1 MFATKSKT
9 ERTATQAWDY
19 LSSAMASA
27 GETARDTAGDIAD
40 KAGKKG
46 QKLAS
51 KANKRSQKIR
61 SKAEQRG
68 QFLGTKASDAADE
81 AWYRANAAAAAL
93 AGRKARRPWGLVAGV
108 GLLGVAIGWAAAS
121 SARAAMERQAEEE
134 ELELADTAVVVTPRG
149 ES

>member
-1 MFATKSKT
+1 MFATRNKT
-9 ERTATQAWDY
+9 EGTAAQAWDY

-27 GETARDTAGDIAD
+27 GESAKETAGDIAD

-46 QKLAS
+46 QKLAT
-51 KANKRSQKIR
+51 KANKQSQKVR
-61 SKAEQRG
+61 AKAEKRG
-68 QFLGTKASDAADE
+68 QYLGTRASDAADE

-93 AGRKARRPWGLVAGV
+93 AGRRSRRPWGLVAGV

-121 SARAAMERQAEEE
+121 SARAAMERQAEAE

>member
-1 MFATKSKT
+1 MFATRKKT
-9 ERTATQAWDY
+9 ERTAAQAWDY

-27 GETARDTAGDIAD
+27 GESAKGAAGDIAD

-46 QKLAS
+46 QKLAA
-51 KANKRSQKIR
+51 KART
-61 SKAEQRG
+61 KAEKRG
-68 QFLGTKASDAADE
+68 QYLGAKASDAADE

-93 AGRKARRPWGLVAGV
+93 AGRRPRRSWGMVAGA

-121 SARAAMERQAEEE
+121 SARAALERQAEEE